1 MKKTYLLTLLCSISP
16 VTIFTAENKN
26 EIIDGPRRIEILNQ
40 VIQAETSKKKCLEK
54 MITETEPFINVSLAG
69 QLKESRTRIIELHT
83 EKITLLT
90 INSEAINNEINE
102 SRKLLLKLEKNEI
115 STLDQ
120 LKEDLD
126 QAEAHKKQLAQY
138 KKENIEGW
146 RNIFEYEQK
155 KREEKQN
162 TIEQQHQWNITWLQN
177 HHTNAIAKIKA
188 LTLECEKKDAEIS
201 ELKSNK

>member
-146 RNIFEYEQK
+146 RNIF
-155 KREEKQN
+155 
-162 TIEQQHQWNITWLQN
+162 
-177 HHTNAIAKIKA
+177 
-188 LTLECEKKDAEIS
+188 
-201 ELKSNK
+201 